1 MKTNKFYRYLLRYWK
16 EEALVLLLSAAG
28 VGISLVNP
36 YLTKLIIDKAY
47 GNKDAALFV
56 ILIAI
61 GGIVFVSSGIVT
73 GLSSY
78 INRYIRLRVGF
89 DLNRGVFKKLQ
100 SLPYS
105 FFQDNSTG
113 KNLFRASYDVDQA
126 GRFISDTLP
135 QGISLVPRSILIF
148 VIVLYL
154 DWKMAS
160 LALALTPFL
169 YVAPYYFID
178 RLKKVFKEW
187 VENSQDLFTR
197 VQEVLS
203 RMQLVKAFGKE
214 NEERKAHTKN
224 LVKNIRYSLKNS
236 RLETASL
243 FANSVV
249 NKIVLGLIIFYGG
262 WQVIK
267 GRMTLGALSAIAIYL
282 NQLAGLQNSFAQ
294 YFQQISM
301 GRISCERLAN
311 ILDADPYLAENA
323 GAQDIVLPGGR
334 IEFRNVTFGY
344 TKDKDVLNN
353 VSFCIEGG
361 SHAAFSGPSGSGKTT
376 IINLILR
383 LYGLKKGD
391 ILIDGHNIK
400 NIRAKSLYA
409 QIGVVLQEPY
419 LWNDTIENN
428 IRYAKKTASAKEITE
443 SARIACIDDFIDAMP
458 QKYNTIIGENA
469 CKISEGQKQRIA
481 IARAIIKKPRIL
493 ILDEALSSVEP
504 EIEERII
511 NNIKD
516 ALKESTI
523 IIISHRPSAIK
534 KMDVVYHISTPD
546 KIIRAPVA

>member
-1 MKTNKFYRYLLRYWK
+1 M
-16 EEALVLLLSAAG
+16 VILSAAG
-28 VGISLVNP
+28 VGISLINP

-47 GNKDAALFV
+47 GNKDARLFV

-73 GLSSY
+73 GLGSY
-78 INRYIRLRVGF
+78 INRYIRLRVNF
-89 DLNRGVFKKLQ
+89 DLDRGVFKKLQ
-100 SLPYS
+100 NLPYS

-113 KNLFRASYDVDQA
+113 KNLFKASYDIEQA
-126 GRFISDTLP
+126 SRFISDTLP
-135 QGISLVPRSILIF
+135 QGISLIPRSIFIF
-148 VIVLYL
+148 VIVFYL
-154 DWKMAS
+154 DWKMAA

-169 YVAPYYFID
+169 YAAPYYFIN
-178 RLKKVFKEW
+178 RLKKVFKKW
-187 VENSQDLFTR
+187 IENYQGLFTR

-214 NEERKAHTKN
+214 NEERKTHTKY

-236 RLETASL
+236 RIETVSL
-243 FANSVV
+243 FANSLV
-249 NKIVLGLIIFYGG
+249 NKAVLGLIIFYGG

-267 GRMTLGALSAIAIYL
+267 GRMTLGGLSAIAIYL
-282 NQLAGLQNSFAQ
+282 NQLTGLQDSFAQ

-301 GRISCERLAN
+301 GRISCERLN
-311 ILDADPYLAENA
+311 SILDADPYLGENESAEEA
-323 GAQDIVLPGGR
+323 VFSGGR

-344 TKDKDVLNN
+344 ANDKDVVKDL
-353 VSFCIEGG
+353 SFCIEGC
-361 SHAAFSGPSGSGKTT
+361 SRAALSGPSGSGKTT

-391 ILIDGHNIK
+391 ILIDGYDIK
-400 NIRAKSLYA
+400 NIRSKSLYE

-428 IRYAKKTASAKEITE
+428 IRYAKSTASAEEVTE
-443 SARIACIDDFIDAMP
+443 SARIACIDDFIDALP
-458 QKYNTIIGENA
+458 GKYNTIIGENA

-481 IARAIIKKPRIL
+481 IARAIIKKPGIL

-516 ALKESTI
+516 AFKESTI

-534 KMDVVYHISTPD
+534 KMDVVYHISAPD